1 MVKGNLKKV
10 DLLRNRRE
18 TGYLAEPYFIDTKKY
33 IKKGL
38 ISGFTLIA
46 ITLILGLPFLFK
58 IKYLENKKNKVRPF
72 SDQYDLLEKKLDK
85 ESRLIRE
92 ITVFNNNLKNAIINI
107 SSSSALFQ
115 EIALIIPKDIQLVE
129 FSSKGESLFMKAK
142 LSGEEYLEI
151 LNSFLLNL
159 ENSDLVEFDDFDL
172 KEIKISKKKSEN
184 KIYSVNIETE
194 VSTKYSEINAKY
206 LTKLGSL
213 GLLNRINILKN
224 IGINSQ

>member
-18 TGYLAEPYFIDTKKY
+18 AGYLAEPYFIDTKKY

-184 KIYSVNIETE
+184 KIYSVNIKTE